1 MEAKFYILHR
11 NSTFVS
17 NLNTVISELERTHS
31 LQAPFWLKSPPSQ
44 RCMNILSQRRKKSKR
59 HIAMTSID
67 EPEAARSDLTAQ
79 AQTYKSYNDSGQ
91 RVADI
96 CSKLSERSP
105 LMMTGSQQIRTN
117 TFFQLSHLSERWMP
131 RSDEEKPSSKVRSW
145 KRRFFLLLTEPES
158 SFGSAVFYFVLIFAI
173 FASNIIMIMQ
183 TMKAWQFTPT
193 DCHSCGG

>member
-1 MEAKFYILHR
+1 M
-11 NSTFVS
+11 TF
-17 NLNTVISELERTHS
+17 
-31 LQAPFWLKSPPSQ
+31 
-44 RCMNILSQRRKKSKR
+44 
-59 HIAMTSID
+59 ID

-79 AQTYKSYNDSGQ
+79 VQTYKSYNDSGQ

-96 CSKLSERSP
+96 CSNSERSP
-105 LMMTGSQQIRTN
+105 LMMTGSQTGANSFLR
-117 TFFQLSHLSERWMP
+117 HLSQRWMP
-131 RSDEEKPSSKVRSW
+131 SDHEEESSSKVRSW

-158 SFGSAVFYFVLIFAI
+158 SFGSVVFYFVLIFAI

>member
-1 MEAKFYILHR
+1 M
-11 NSTFVS
+11 TF
-17 NLNTVISELERTHS
+17 
-31 LQAPFWLKSPPSQ
+31 
-44 RCMNILSQRRKKSKR
+44 
-59 HIAMTSID
+59 ID

-96 CSKLSERSP
+96 CSNSERSP
-105 LMMTGSQQIRTN
+105 LMMTGSQTGANSFLR
-117 TFFQLSHLSERWMP
+117 HLSQRWMP
-131 RSDEEKPSSKVRSW
+131 SDEEESSSKVRSW

-158 SFGSAVFYFVLIFAI
+158 SFGSVVFYFVLIFAI